1 LRKICAFSGKRGGFG
16 AYVPL
21 MRRIEDDPDLEL
33 LILLGDQHGSDEF
46 GRTVEEA
53 RAAFPHAELELV
65 ETGTGRGDS
74 EFVRAENL
82 AACLAGA
89 ARVLERRAPEVVV
102 VHGDRGEHL
111 MVAFAALQLGIAV
124 SHTQGGDRSGNVD
137 EIQRHAISKLAHL
150 HFPET
155 VAAAERLRRMGEDDW
170 RIHVVGSTY
179 VDRIVAGMYTP
190 PDDARRAVGLE
201 PDERFLLVLVHPET
215 YRSREENRALAEAV
229 LEGARGS
236 GLRSVVTYPAADPGY
251 EAVLEALGARAGD
264 AAFVIRPN
272 VENDVYLGLMAGAE
286 ALIGNSSAALVEAPY
301 FRLPAVNV
309 GDRQRGRERD
319 PNVLEAEPDAA
330 AITAAISRA
339 RSSAV
344 PTFEPRLGDGRA
356 AERIVEVLKATE
368 RGARLLQKQLAY

>member
-1 LRKICAFSGKRGGFG
+1 RWRSGSRARGGSSAPGRRGRSSSPTRAATTRAASRRGATACSGRRSSPPARPTRSGTSSSPTARRTASRPSSAGRSSKTRAARSVNRICAFSGKRGGFG

-53 RAAFPHAELELV
+53 RATFPHAKLELV
-65 ETGTGRGDS
+65 EPRTGRGDS
-74 EFVRAENL
+74 ELVRAENL
-82 AACLAGA
+82 AAGLAGA

-124 SHTQGGDRSGNVD
+124 AHTQGGDRSGNVD

-155 VAAAERLRRMGEDDW
+155 AAAAERLRRMGEDDR

-229 LEGARGS
+229 LEGARAS

-251 EAVLEALGARAGD
+251 EA
-264 AAFVIRPN
+264 
-272 VENDVYLGLMAGAE
+272 
-286 ALIGNSSAALVEAPY
+286 
-301 FRLPAVNV
+301 
-309 GDRQRGRERD
+309 
-319 PNVLEAEPDAA
+319 
-330 AITAAISRA
+330 
-339 RSSAV
+339 
-344 PTFEPRLGDGRA
+344 
-356 AERIVEVLKATE
+356 
-368 RGARLLQKQLAY
+368 

>member
-1 LRKICAFSGKRGGFG
+1 MRHICLFSGKRGGFG

-53 RAAFPHAELELV
+53 RATFPHAELELV

-74 EFVRAENL
+74 ELVRAENL

-124 SHTQGGDRSGNVD
+124 AHTQGGDRSGNVD

-155 VAAAERLRRMGEDDW
+155 ETAAERLRRMGEDDW

-179 VDRIVAGMYTP
+179 VDRIVAGMYTR
-190 PDDARRAVGLE
+190 PDEARRAVGLV
-201 PDERFLLVLVHPET
+201 PDEPFLLVLVHPET

-229 LEGARGS
+229 LEGVRAT

-251 EAVLEALGARAGD
+251 EAVLEALAARAED
-264 AAFVIRPN
+264 PAFVVRPN
-272 VENDVYLGLMAGAE
+272 VENDIYLGLMAGAK
-286 ALIGNSSAALVEAPY
+286 ALVGNSSAALVEAPY
-301 FRLPAVNV
+301 LRLPAVNV

-319 PNVLEAEPDAA
+319 PNVLEAEADAEATRA
-330 AITAAISRA
+330 AIARA

-344 PTFEPRLGDGRA
+344 PPFEPRLGDGRA
-356 AERIVEVLKATE
+356 AERIVEVVKATE
-368 RGARLLQKQLAY
+368 LGAKLLQKQLAY